1 MATAV
6 SFPRTRR
13 QVHYQPATGR
23 ASYPEI
29 YYLKKIDNSRLRR
42 EVDPEKRRECF
53 SLLGL
58 GILVFL
64 FGFLYAWQHF
74 QCVRYGYEIQQLRS
88 QAAALETGNHQL
100 RLEHALLAD
109 PQRIEALARKDLG
122 LQPAAPQQVIQVGG
136 TNPGAAAQDPEF
148 AGNLPMKIPG
158 E

>member
-1 MATAV
+1 MATTA
-6 SFPRTRR
+6 SFPSTRR
-13 QVHYQPATGR
+13 RPYHPPAAGR

-42 EVDPEKRRECF
+42 QVDPEKRRECF

-58 GILVFL
+58 SILVFL

-88 QAAALETGNHQL
+88 KAKGLETWNHQL
-100 RLEHALLAD
+100 RLEHARLAD
-109 PQRIEALARKDLG
+109 PKRIEALARKDLG
-122 LQPAAPQQVIQVGG
+122 LEPTGPEQVIQVGG
-136 TNPGAAAQDPEF
+136 TNPVGAGQYSEF
-148 AGNLPMKIPG
+148 ARNLPMKIPG